1 MTKASWRAK
10 IFSFSSFFLGIVV
23 LVLAVSKLRI
33 NNAGATLSLQNREKR
48 RAEEKLRFQ
57 EENDEDEEGS
67 TSWIEDYYDSREGSG
82 ASENEGLWVSLL
94 EQLNEDSPIS
104 LKKAGDKRAK
114 KELREKN
121 S

>member
-67 TSWIEDYYDSREGSG
+67 TSWIEDYYDSREVILVNLFIF
-82 ASENEGLWVSLL
+82 ASIDPSFLGIWS
-94 EQLNEDSPIS
+94 IR
-104 LKKAGDKRAK
+104 KRGTLGFAA
-114 KELREKN
+114 
-121 S
+121 